1 MYTGGRFNRVPETQ
15 PLIRALTLALLVL
28 LPLIKA
34 GAATE
39 PDPSLLNALQSALSR
54 ESSFE
59 DPYVGQVW
67 LAKMSGQLDY
77 WVAEPERRID
87 LLSRIHRE
95 ASLAGL
101 DPGLV
106 LALIQVESNFDSFAI
121 SSAGARGLMQIM
133 PFWKNEIGRAEDNL
147 FDIDTNL
154 RYGCTILAHYLEV
167 EKGSLIRAL
176 ARYNGS
182 RGQTWYP
189 ERVLRYWHKNW
200 RFETG

>member
-1 MYTGGRFNRVPETQ
+1 MKRV
-15 PLIRALTLALLVL
+15 LTLALLL
-28 LPLIKA
+28 LVPLIQA
-34 GAATE
+34 GASSE
-39 PDPSLLNALQSALSR
+39 PDPRLLNALQTALSK

-59 DPYVGQVW
+59 DPYLGQVW
-67 LAKMSGQLDY
+67 LAKMSGPLDR
-77 WVAEPERRID
+77 WLGEPDQQID
-87 LLSRIHRE
+87 LLTRIHRE
-95 ASLAGL
+95 ASIAGL

-106 LALIQVESNFDSFAI
+106 LALIQVESNFDAFAI

-133 PFWKNEIGRAEDNL
+133 PFWKKEIGRAEDNL
-147 FDIDTNL
+147 FDVDTNL

-167 EKGSLIRAL
+167 ENGSLIRAL

-189 ERVLRYWHKNW
+189 ERVLRYWHQNW

>member
-1 MYTGGRFNRVPETQ
+1 MK
-15 PLIRALTLALLVL
+15 RALTLVLLLL

-34 GAATE
+34 GASTD
-39 PDPSLLNALQSALSR
+39 PDPRLLNALQSALSR
-54 ESSFE
+54 DSSFE
-59 DPYVGQVW
+59 DPYLGQVW
-67 LAKMSGQLDY
+67 LAKMSGQLDS
-77 WVAEPERRID
+77 WISDPEIHID
-87 LLSRIHRE
+87 LLNRIHRE
-95 ASLAGL
+95 ATLANL
-101 DPGLV
+101 EPGLV
-106 LALIQVESNFDSFAI
+106 LALIQVESNFDHFAI

-133 PFWKNEIGRAEDNL
+133 PFWKQEIGRDEDNL